1 MIDINAMIHESSIAG
16 TSFRVLTNHSSIPPV
31 PFFVPFFFL
40 ALGTISCCTGGST
53 TKHNDF
59 PYIENP
65 LYSVFNVG
73 FASSPSSSNVKFLV
87 YSSKQPLRGTRF
99 GAYTVEN
106 GVCGCGGEK
115 EYAGVE
121 FGFVDVISCG
131 LFVVL
136 FGVFFFEFGDYE
148 WTDRGD
154 EFLRRVSFSSGG
166 GGL

>member
-1 MIDINAMIHESSIAG
+1 MIHQSSIAG

-40 ALGTISCCTGGST
+40 AFGIISCCTGGST

-65 LYSVFNVG
+65 VYSVCNVG
-73 FASSPSSSNVKFLV
+73 FASSPSSSNVKSLAC
-87 YSSKQPLRGTRF
+87 SSKQPGRF
-99 GAYTVEN
+99 GTYTVEN

-131 LFVVL
+131 LLVVL
-136 FGVFFFEFGDYE
+136 LGVFFFEFGDYE

-154 EFLRRVSFSSGG
+154 EYLHELVLAVEGEDFEEIFCEYGD
-166 GGL
+166 